1 MSDSIEPEEEAEAS
15 RPLTEIQIFLIKV
28 ASVAGA
34 VFFLMVA
41 LMGAAYLFVSSQ
53 AEELAFLKGGHA
65 FWDMAEEK
73 LYKLADAPDLPEAK
87 KAKIIEALQK
97 LSDRYRPYID
107 AVEGPPRK

>member
-1 MSDSIEPEEEAEAS
+1 MSDSIEIEEEAEAS

-28 ASVAGA
+28 AAVTGA
-34 VFFLMVA
+34 VLFLMI
-41 LMGAAYLFVSSQ
+41 AAYLFVSSQ

-87 KAKIIEALQK
+87 KAKIIEALRK

-107 AVEGPPRK
+107 AMEGPPRK

>member
-28 ASVAGA
+28 AAVTGA
-34 VFFLMVA
+34 VLFLMI
-41 LMGAAYLFVSSQ
+41 AAYLFVSSQ

-87 KAKIIEALQK
+87 KAKIIEALRK

-107 AVEGPPRK
+107 AMEGPPRK

>member
-1 MSDSIEPEEEAEAS
+1 MSDSIEPEEDAEAS
-15 RPLTEIQIFLIKV
+15 RPLTEIQIFFIKV
-28 ASVAGA
+28 ATVAGA
-34 VFFLMVA
+34 VFFLMV
-41 LMGAAYLFVSSQ
+41 AAYLFVSSQ

-87 KAKIIEALQK
+87 KAKIIEALRK